1 MRTSLNEI
9 KQIEDHLFNQA
20 DPQDTVLFEAKLIL
34 DSGLQENV
42 TWQQKTYTLV
52 KQYGRKKLKA
62 ELEAVHQQLF
72 ALKEHRSFA
81 QKIRALFS
89 R

>member
-20 DPQDTVLFEAKLIL
+20 DPQDSVLFEAKLIL
-34 DSGLQENV
+34 DSRLYENV

-72 ALKEHRSFA
+72 THQEHQSFA
-81 QKIRALFS
+81 QKILALFN